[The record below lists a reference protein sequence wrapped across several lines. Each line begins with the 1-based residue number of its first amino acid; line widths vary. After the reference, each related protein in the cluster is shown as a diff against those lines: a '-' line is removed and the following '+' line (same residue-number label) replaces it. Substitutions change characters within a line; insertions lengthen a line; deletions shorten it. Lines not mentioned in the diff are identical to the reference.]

1 MTEREPERRLKMK
14 ARRRSPVVLALGV
27 LSALA
32 AAPAAAAGRV
42 AGLRRT
48 QAVTADSFTLERP
61 VPAPAADWQEVPGAE
76 RPAALVPAPTIGPV
90 QGPPAP
96 PTRLAMIF
104 QAGWQHTW
112 PSTGLWDDRYHNLFS
127 LDLGMTVRGSDG
139 HRWGGAATGFW
150 YGGHRRN
157 LALKGIRRWTLE
169 EASGSYLQFAPG
181 VIVAGED
188 EKVDLS
194 PGLLLEAELGNRWVA
209 LTTGLQVQP
218 WSGGA
223 AWGEPDNDID
233 VIYTLGGRVHGA
245 IGAGAIAALY
255 LVVLIAF
262 ASSSSGGWN

>member
-1 MTEREPERRLKMK
+1 MTGREPERRLKMK

-32 AAPAAAAGRV
+32 ASPAAAAGRV
-42 AGLRRT
+42 AGVRRT
-48 QAVTADSFTLERP
+48 QAATADGFAPARP
-61 VPAPAADWQEVPGAE
+61 VPAQADWQEVPRAQP
-76 RPAALVPAPTIGPV
+76 PAVPAPTIGPV

-96 PTRLAMIF
+96 PTRLDMIF

-112 PSTGLWDDRYHNLFS
+112 PSTGLWENRSRNLFS
-127 LDLGMTVRGSDG
+127 LDLGMTVRGDDG

-150 YGGHRRN
+150 YAGYRRN

-181 VIVAGED
+181 VLVAGD
-188 EKVDLS
+188 DDRVDLS
-194 PGLLLEAELGNRWVA
+194 PGLLLEAELGNKWVA

-218 WSGGA
+218 WSGGWDWEA
-223 AWGEPDNDID
+223 PDSGTD
-233 VIYTLGGRVHGA
+233 VICTLGGRVHGA

-255 LVVLIAF
+255 LVVLVAF
-262 ASSSSGGWN
+262 ASGSGSWS

>member
-1 MTEREPERRLKMK
+1 MTRHGSERRLKMK
-14 ARRRSPVVLALGV
+14 ARRRSPVVLAVGV

-32 AAPAAAAGRV
+32 AAPAAAAGKV
-42 AGLRRT
+42 AGQRRARAAT
-48 QAVTADSFTLERP
+48 VETFTVGRP
-61 VPAPAADWQEVPGAE
+61 VPAPAVQWQEVPGAQS
-76 RPAALVPAPTIGPV
+76 PAMPGPTIGPL

-96 PTRLAMIF
+96 PTRLEMIF

-112 PSTGLWDDRYHNLFS
+112 PSTGLWDDRSRNLFS
-127 LDLGMTVRGSDG
+127 LDLGMTVRGDDG

-150 YGGHRRN
+150 YAGYRRN

-181 VIVAGED
+181 VLIAGD
-188 EKVDLS
+188 DDRVDLE
-194 PGLLLEAELGNRWVA
+194 PGLLLEAELGNKWVA

-218 WSGGA
+218 WSGGW
-223 AWGEPDNDID
+223 AWEAPDSGID

-245 IGAGAIAALY
+245 IGAGAVAALY

-262 ASSSSGGWN
+262 ASGSGGWN